1 MLIHY
6 LYRDEPDVGRWQSG
20 LLTTTG
26 APKPARRAFMVA
38 AAQAYRRGLTT
49 AVWGHVR
56 PGEGRQHYLLQQF
69 RNGAWR
75 TVNGAYRTTVRGYF
89 YRYVRAG
96 AGSLLRIVHTPT
108 GTISPILR
116 VR

>member
-1 MLIHY
+1 MLVHY

-20 LLTTTG
+20 LVSAQG
-26 APKPARRAFMVA
+26 VAKPSRSAFSVA
-38 AAQAYRRGLTT
+38 TSQAYRRGTTT

-56 PGEGRQHYLLQQF
+56 PGDGRQPYVLQQF

-75 TVNGAYRTTVRGYF
+75 TVNGAYRTTARGF
-89 YRYVRAG
+89 LYRYVRAG
-96 AGSLLRIVHTPT
+96 KGSRLRVMHTPT
-108 GTISPILR
+108 RTVGPVLV